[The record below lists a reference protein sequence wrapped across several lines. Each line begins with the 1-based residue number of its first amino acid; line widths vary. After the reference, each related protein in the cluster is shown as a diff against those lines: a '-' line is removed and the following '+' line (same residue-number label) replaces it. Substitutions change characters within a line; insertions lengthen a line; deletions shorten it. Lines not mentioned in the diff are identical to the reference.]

1 MGIDYSK
8 KLKGLKFWF
17 YTKTV
22 YNLLIYE
29 IGVLFITLVLLLK
42 SYQKFSWLV
51 VFGCLLGY
59 LVLLGISYLL
69 YIIYNMYKS
78 KNHLDHLPD
87 TVQKLDIGKEI
98 TYFIKDKTS
107 EYSSIYSLISSIWF
121 GFAGG
126 YLIMVG
132 IIFWGLQAL
141 SILSMPANF
150 NLKSLIVILLCLILG
165 LATRIVKRLCKA

>member
-1 MGIDYSK
+1 MGIDYNK
-8 KLKGLKFWF
+8 KFQGLKFWF

-29 IGVLFITLVLLLK
+29 IGILFITLVLLLK
-42 SYQKFSWLV
+42 TYQKFSWV
-51 VFGCLLGY
+51 TIFGCLLGY
-59 LVLLGISYLL
+59 IILFGISYLL

-87 TVQKLDIGKEI
+87 TVQKSDIGKDI
-98 TYFIKDKTS
+98 ADFIKDNTNN
-107 EYSSIYSLISSIWF
+107 YSSDYSLISNIWF

-126 YLIMVG
+126 YLIMVS

-150 NLKSLIVILLCLILG
+150 NLKSLIVILIPLVLG
-165 LATRIVKRLCKA
+165 IAMRAIKFTCKA